1 MTEKLFEFYCGEI
14 PEYVKGA
21 GKSYITIVFGHDW
34 DNRGKGKIKPRKI
47 TIKDVIDYYKNWS
60 WNISC
65 GCRKIAGFTSDWRFV
80 DNIAKECLEWF
91 KFVNVEGLKKTAREA
106 GLEPKF

>member
-1 MTEKLFEFYCGEI
+1 MTEKLFEFYGGEI

-21 GKSYITIVFGHDW
+21 GKSYIIINFGHEW
-34 DNRGKGKIKPRKI
+34 DDKAGKIKPRKI

-60 WNISC
+60 WNISS
-65 GCRKIAGFTSDWRFV
+65 GCRQLAGFTSDWRFI

-91 KFVNVEGLKKTAREA
+91 KFVNVEELRKAGRKA